1 MSTDRPAILGGTPVL
16 SQTHDDAERWPL
28 FDGRDEAAVLAVL
41 RDGDL
46 SLHPVTR
53 ALEDD
58 YRQRFGVR
66 HALAHA
72 NGTLALLAAFRAVG
86 LGPGD
91 EVIVPSATWWAS
103 AVPALWLGAVPVFAE
118 SEAQSAGLDPV
129 DVERRITPRTRA
141 LVVVHLWGI
150 PSRMDELL
158 ALARR
163 HGLKVIEDASH
174 AHGATWRGR
183 PCGALGD
190 VGVFSLQ
197 SHKLAP
203 AGEGG
208 ILLTDD
214 DAVFASAASLGD
226 VWRCWELPGPERR
239 FAGTTFG
246 IKTRMAALSAAVGRS
261 QLARLD
267 EHNAIRNDNCRR
279 LEAGCS
285 AAGLLAFTPP
295 PESTR
300 VYFEVLFRLADNC
313 PLDAAVFVAAMN
325 AEGAHVSLPR
335 YPLLHQ
341 QPLFTEGRWNDLAR
355 LPAPLRHYDPLDLP
369 QTTAMAGTLVRYPV
383 FTRPALE
390 LVDAYITA
398 TARIMRHAPTI
409 AALSPPVA

>member
-1 MSTDRPAILGGTPVL
+1 
-16 SQTHDDAERWPL
+16 
-28 FDGRDEAAVLAVL
+28 
-41 RDGDL
+41 
-46 SLHPVTR
+46 
-53 ALEDD
+53 
-58 YRQRFGVR
+58 
-66 HALAHA
+66 
-72 NGTLALLAAFRAVG
+72 
-86 LGPGD
+86 
-91 EVIVPSATWWAS
+91 
-103 AVPALWLGAVPVFAE
+103 
-118 SEAQSAGLDPV
+118 
-129 DVERRITPRTRA
+129 
-141 LVVVHLWGI
+141 
-150 PSRMDELL
+150 
-158 ALARR
+158 
-163 HGLKVIEDASH
+163 
-174 AHGATWRGR
+174 
-183 PCGALGD
+183 
-190 VGVFSLQ
+190 
-197 SHKLAP
+197 
-203 AGEGG
+203 
-208 ILLTDD
+208 
-214 DAVFASAASLGD
+214 
-226 VWRCWELPGPERR
+226 
-239 FAGTTFG
+239 
-246 IKTRMAALSAAVGRS
+246 MAALSAAVGRS